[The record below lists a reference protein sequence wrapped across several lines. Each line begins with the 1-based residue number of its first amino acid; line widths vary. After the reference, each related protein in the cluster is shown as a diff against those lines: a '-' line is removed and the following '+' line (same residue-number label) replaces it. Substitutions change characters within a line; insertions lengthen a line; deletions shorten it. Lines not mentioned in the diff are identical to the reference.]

1 MPIKKKRSWLASAKN
16 PPSASPGVTTERM
29 AAFSPHRAFVV
40 QFRGKGQLEGRVE
53 HMASG
58 DAIFFEDQYELLQF
72 FKRVLS
78 AADR

>member
-1 MPIKKKRSWLASAKN
+1 
-16 PPSASPGVTTERM
+16 M